1 MERTILHCDLNSFY
15 ASVEI
20 LLNPELRGKAMA
32 VCGSKE
38 DRHGIV
44 LAKSDLA
51 KKYGVQTGEA
61 IWQAQQKC
69 PELITVPPRFD
80 EYMKFSSMARRIYE
94 DYTDLIEP
102 FGIDE
107 CWLDVTASRLLFG
120 SGEDIAEELRRRLK
134 KEVGLSI
141 SVGVSFNKI
150 FAKLGSDIKKPDAV
164 TVIPKE
170 SFRERIG
177 KLPASDMLG
186 VGRAAMKLLNDYGIR
201 TINQLADADAAFL
214 EEKLGKC
221 GRQIWEYANGLD
233 ISPVR
238 NMSLCEPIK
247 SVGHGT
253 TCITDIYTTEEVRQ
267 VILGLSQDIAKR
279 LRKYKLRAGG
289 IQIAIKDNA
298 LQVKQHQRPLV
309 APTQCFSEIAE
320 AAYALFNDSYKWERG
335 VRAVTVRTIDLLPEA
350 EDEPLQMELFSDVD
364 TRRKRDRI
372 ELAVERIRNRY
383 GSSAINIGSLIAAPN
398 ITAEE
403 IPNTMPSGMRITG
416 SAG

>member
-20 LLNPELRGKAMA
+20 LLNPALSGKAMA

-61 IWQAQQKC
+61 IWMAQQKC
-69 PELITVPPRFD
+69 PGLIIVPPRFD
-80 EYMKFSSMARRIYE
+80 EYMKYSALARRIYE

-107 CWLDVTASRLLFG
+107 CWLDVTASKLLFG
-120 SGEDIAEELRRRLK
+120 SGEKIAEELRQRLK
-134 KEVGLSI
+134 NEIGLSI

-150 FAKLGSDIKKPDAV
+150 FAKLGSDMKKPDAV
-164 TVIPKE
+164 TVISKDE
-170 SFRERIG
+170 FRRKIG
-177 KLPASDMLG
+177 GLPASDMLG
-186 VGRAAMKLLNDYGIR
+186 VGRSAMKFLKGYGIR
-201 TINQLADADAAFL
+201 TINELADADVSFL
-214 EEKLGKC
+214 EEKLSKC

-233 ISPVR
+233 LSPVR
-238 NMSLCEPIK
+238 HMSLCEPIK

-253 TCITDIYTTEEVRQ
+253 TCITDIYTEDEVWQ
-267 VILGLSQDIAKR
+267 VIYGLSQDIAKR

-289 IQIAIKDNA
+289 VQIAIKDD
-298 LQVKQHQRPLV
+298 LLRVKQHQRPLEL
-309 APTQCFSEIAE
+309 PTQSFAEIAE
-320 AAYALFNDSYKWERG
+320 AAFSLFRTNYKWERG
-335 VRAVTVRTIDLLPEA
+335 IRAITVRTITLLPEIDN
-350 EDEPLQMELFSDVD
+350 DEPQQLMLGALHDND
-364 TRRKRDRI
+364 KHDRI
-372 ELAVERIRNRY
+372 ELAIERIRSRY
-383 GSSAINIGSLIAAPN
+383 GQSAINMGSLFAAPE

-403 IPNTMPSGMRITG
+403 VPNTMPTGMRMTG
-416 SAG
+416 SAS